1 MVPIACSTFLPPK
14 QGVAGSIPAGGIPAA
29 ASCEDAWPERRPGGR
44 PRRSHGAEDVRVE
57 VCRGVDLGQQ
67 MMDVRAGPFIKAPET
82 TNTRQTEVQT
92 RHASLLDG
100 AELRHASRDGRV
112 PTPRLC
118 LDTVAIAPHDLLIL
132 LDQ

>member
-1 MVPIACSTFLPPK
+1 MVPIGCSTFLPPK
-14 QGVAGSIPAGGIPAA
+14 QGVAGSIPAGGIPAG
-29 ASCEDAWPERRPGGR
+29 ASCGEAWPERRSGCR
-44 PRRSHGAEDVRVE
+44 PRPSHRAEDLGVE
-57 VCRGVDLGQQ
+57 ICRRVDLGQQ
-67 MMDVRAGPFIKAPET
+67 MMDVRAGTFIKAPET
-82 TNTRQTEVQT
+82 TKTRQTEVQT